1 MVGADTE
8 SKEIELQPAMKQL
21 GVTKCPIC
29 RRDVAV
35 FLTKTK
41 RPFVN
46 CGYCLVRIFYN
57 GAESIRRLKRKMYA
71 A

>member
-1 MVGADTE
+1 MAGENTE
-8 SKEIELQPAMKQL
+8 AKEIELQPAMKQL

-41 RPFVN
+41 RPFIN
-46 CGYCLVRIFYN
+46 CGYCSVRIFYN
-57 GAESIRRLKRKMYA
+57 GAESIRRLKRKMLA
-71 A
+71 G

>member
-1 MVGADTE
+1 MAAADGE
-8 SKEIELQPAMKQL
+8 GKEIELRPAMKQL
-21 GVTKCPIC
+21 GTTKCPIC

-41 RPFVN
+41 RPFIN
-46 CGYCLVRIFYN
+46 CGYCSARIFYN
-57 GAESIRRLKRKMYA
+57 GAESIRRLKRKMRA

>member
-1 MVGADTE
+1 M
-8 SKEIELQPAMKQL
+8 ELQPAMIQL

-29 RRDVAV
+29 GREVGV

-46 CGYCLVRIFYN
+46 CSFCSARIFYN
-57 GAESIRRLKRKMYA
+57 GEESMRLLQKSMSAMEERREP
-71 A
+71 